1 MHMVRAPPYH
11 CANSSSAGDT
21 PEAQVPQRRSV
32 SCMICVTLR
41 RCVNACCRVAYSHFT
56 SLILTSPHLTSAHL
70 TSAHLNYLNYPNASL
85 FAAEK
90 PAFEDAEATLL
101 LLAMRVMNLCECVMC
116 DAYANVGVECG
127 CRACWRYE
135 ECECGMCN
143 VECGMRNAEC
153 AIGWM

>member
-1 MHMVRAPPYH
+1 MPVAVLP
-11 CANSSSAGDT
+11 
-21 PEAQVPQRRSV
+21 
-32 SCMICVTLR
+32 TLI
-41 RCVNACCRVAYSHFT
+41 SPHLF
-56 SLILTSPHLTSAHL
+56 SPHLTSAHL
-70 TSAHLNYLNYPNASL
+70 TSTHLNYLNYLNASL

-135 ECECGMCN
+135 ECECGTWD
-143 VECGMRNAEC
+143 VQCGMWNVQLGGCEKERMRRRKRKRILREQWYFPESFNSKC
-153 AIGWM
+153 VSLWR

>member
-32 SCMICVTLR
+32 SCMICVTSR
-41 RCVNACCRVAYSHFT
+41 RECVNAFCRVACPHFT

-70 TSAHLNYLNYPNASL
+70 TSTHLNYLNASL

-90 PAFEDAEATLL
+90 PVFEDAEATLL

-116 DAYANVGVECG
+116 DAYANVGWNVDVV
-127 CRACWRYE
+127 RAGGMRNANVG
-135 ECECGMCN
+135 CGMCN
-143 VECGMRNAEC
+143 VQCGM
-153 AIGWM
+153 

>member
-1 MHMVRAPPYH
+1 MRECLLP
-11 CANSSSAGDT
+11 
-21 PEAQVPQRRSV
+21 
-32 SCMICVTLR
+32 
-41 RCVNACCRVAYSHFT
+41 CCLPSFHLTYS
-56 SLILTSPHLTSAHL
+56 HLTSAD
-70 TSAHLNYLNYPNASL
+70 LNYLNASL

-135 ECECGMCN
+135 ECECGMWD
-143 VECGMRNAEC
+143 VECGMRNVQLGGCEKE
-153 AIGWM
+153 